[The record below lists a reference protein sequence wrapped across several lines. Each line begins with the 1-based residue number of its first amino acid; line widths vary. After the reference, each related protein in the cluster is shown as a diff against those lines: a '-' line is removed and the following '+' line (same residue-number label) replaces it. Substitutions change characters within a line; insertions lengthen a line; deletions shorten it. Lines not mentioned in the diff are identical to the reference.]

1 MEDKK
6 HILVDARPLVDP
18 RAGGVRRVATH
29 VLRALTRTNPPMDF
43 TFFTTGAHERK
54 LPKIFSDH
62 PSVTH
67 IHLKWPNKFWS
78 SLSIFGT
85 TSIDREIQ
93 KRIEKKIDGAL
104 LMNLGFVG
112 FMEVPYAIVLHDL
125 SFLIHPKWFSLKGRL
140 WHFAVNPRE
149 ITRRADRVFTVS
161 ETTARDA
168 ERLLNVPKEKL
179 EVFHPGIPK
188 LKHQEETTGHSP
200 LATGQYVLAFGEH
213 DPRKNVATAITA
225 VEKLRN
231 ESSAGSG
238 CAYGA
243 ENLQLVIIGSHTHA
257 PTHPRT
263 QDWIN
268 RKSSI
273 SDEELST
280 LYENASAVLYPSWYE
295 GFGLPL
301 HEAARFGIPCLASTH
316 GALPETAPQGTVF
329 APPEKPHLW
338 AGMLRDMLRAKA
350 SYSTIFN
357 NRYDEPDVSGFIR
370 WMQQLPHI
378 K

>member
-1 MEDKK
+1 MEERK

-18 RAGGVRRVATH
+18 RGGGVRRVATH
-29 VLRALTRTNPPMDF
+29 TLCSLLRTNHLDF
-43 TFFTTGAHERK
+43 TFFTTGAHERE
-54 LPKIFSDH
+54 LPKVFADH
-62 PSVTH
+62 PAVTH
-67 IHLKWPNKFWS
+67 VHLKWPNKIWS

-93 KRIEKKIDGAL
+93 KRIDKKIDGAL

-125 SFLIHPKWFSLKGRL
+125 SFLIHPKWFSRKGRL

-179 EVFHPGIPK
+179 EVFHPGIPR
-188 LKHQEETTGHSP
+188 LRRQEKPTHSRTHAP
-200 LATGQYVLAFGEH
+200 THPYVLAFGEH
-213 DPRKNVATAITA
+213 DPRKNVKTAINA
-225 VEKLRN
+225 VEHLRN
-231 ESSAGSG
+231 ES
-238 CAYGA
+238 
-243 ENLQLVIIGSHTHA
+243 EFQNLQLIIVGSNAYA
-257 PTHPRT
+257 PTHLRT
-263 QDWIN
+263 QDWII

-301 HEAARFGIPCLASTH
+301 HEAAQFGVPCLASTH
-316 GALPETAPQGTVF
+316 GALPETAPEGTVF
-329 APPEKPHLW
+329 APPSKPHLW
-338 AGMLRDMLRAKA
+338 VGMLRDMLKSKA
-350 SYSTIFN
+350 FYSTNFN
-357 NRYDEPDVSGFIR
+357 NRYDEPDVSGFVR
-370 WMQQLPHI
+370 WIQQLTYI